1 MKLPDCGNTVRSPST
16 PVTSRN
22 RVRTLPCWNCQVV
35 REIVLQTLSFEQ
47 EVNIVYFQSR
57 LLDVVPQ
64 ICSQWNQEQLSV
76 PLLLARQ
83 IAWAE
88 IDSQ

>member
-1 MKLPDCGNTVRSPST
+1 
-16 PVTSRN
+16 
-22 RVRTLPCWNCQVV
+22 
-35 REIVLQTLSFEQ
+35 VLQTLSFEQ